1 MIYTNAV
8 TCNYIANVKAT
19 NLIHATSIYTALI
32 MEYIIVAWYHYWVC
46 YIPLGLGSSQAWEL
60 LYRESRKCYSLYMHL
75 KPL

>member
-32 MEYIIVAWYHYWVC
+32 MEYIIVAWYHYWVLHTSG
-46 YIPLGLGSSQAWEL
+46 IGFMTGMGTAAS
-60 LYRESRKCYSLYMHL
+60 
-75 KPL
+75 